1 MLDQSQFFRILP
13 PVAQPRTASLLGMV
27 QKFSRILLIDLIFL
41 YVSNSVISPLSEIS
55 EENRPTSPLLDAA
68 KNVTEALGSLLG
80 QGRNF
85 NYSQNLLKYF
95 LQKYSNINIKIYS
108 NLYVDID
115 QRRRDV
121 RALGNRS
128 V

>member
-1 MLDQSQFFRILP
+1 M
-13 PVAQPRTASLLGMV
+13 TYSL
-27 QKFSRILLIDLIFL
+27 
-41 YVSNSVISPLSEIS
+41 YHSNSAISPLSEIS

-85 NYSQNLLKYF
+85 NYSKNLLKYF

-108 NLYVDID
+108 YFYVDID

-121 RALGNRS
+121 QPS
-128 V
+128 VAGLSK